1 VNWDKKLSIVLM
13 IILCCLTITAVS
25 AANNDNATVTSS
37 DIPLNHSSNLNVLSI
52 DNDLPDVPDYSDDVP
67 DVPDLDN
74 SSDIVTPSNIQM
86 YFHNGVLKNQYAGK
100 KLTFSGNFDNLGALS
115 IKANDVS
122 IVGLNAVF
130 KNTVFDIEGNGVIL
144 NNLTFDLNKPVKD
157 NDGAAIL
164 VHASDVSLIG
174 LNIYYIVPNDVE
186 AYGIYADGYTRYS
199 SECLKIINSTIYF
212 EGHNENVNRYNCAV
226 KLTNAYAPVIEN
238 NTIISSLPLKNVNY
252 GFDGATLDSDFVYT
266 LGLEECP
273 EFIIR
278 NNVIISD
285 VNKRPAVKFPTLN
298 GIMLS
303 KSDDGLFEG
312 NSVHMTDFVT
322 YPGTENYI
330 YGLDIYKLN
339 NLKVIGNDI
348 SIVTTGGKLALGTA
362 YPIQICGPITGVNI
376 TKNDLYSFS
385 NGPNIG
391 IYSQNFYGETDLS
404 ITNNKINVTGLAGTH
419 EWALVT
425 GIETQDSTS
434 EILNN
439 IIEVHS
445 ISTVNVDDN
454 LYAISYRQSTTGE
467 HSFNIQNNTAFTDGY
482 YGIYLL
488 SSDNSKI
495 INNILIS
502 SNSGA
507 VTGSDAYA
515 KGSRTHNGDTA
526 YNNRVITMA
535 DYYNSH
541 NTIDV
546 GQNTDVRN
554 SNSIQWN
561 NLPWVTPSNHNVPTY
576 NPLVPHYSNTNENP
590 SDQQGNGGNSDYIDD
605 GSVQG
610 TLGDAGE
617 GDNNYNNA
625 NSQNYNQ
632 NSAKNNKQST
642 VYSNVINS
650 TDINGFD
657 VNTPF
662 NSSDASP
669 SIGSDSPL
677 GKSMSSGSSQESQ
690 SVSKAYE
697 IEKLVSETENFIPS
711 IFFIIA
717 ALILLV
723 IGYKRKNSS
732 FETN

>member
-1 VNWDKKLSIVLM
+1 MV
-13 IILCCLTITAVS
+13 ILCCLTITTVS
-25 AANNDNATVTSS
+25 AANDDNVTVESADIYLNQSS
-37 DIPLNHSSNLNVLSI
+37 DLDVLSSQ
-52 DNDLPDVPDYSDDVP
+52 NDLPDVPD
-67 DVPDLDN
+67 LDTTG
-74 SSDIVTPSNIQM
+74 DIVTPSNVQM
-86 YFHNGVLKNQYAGK
+86 YFHNGVLKNQYVGK
-100 KLTFSGNFDNLGALS
+100 KLTFSGNFENLGVLS
-115 IKANDVS
+115 VKSDDVS
-122 IVGLNAVF
+122 IVGLNAIF
-130 KNTVFDIEGNGVIL
+130 KNTVFDIEGNGVSL
-144 NNLTFDLNKPVKD
+144 NNLTFDLNKPLKD

-174 LNIYYIVPNDVE
+174 LNISYVVPNDVE

-199 SECLKIINSTIYF
+199 SEYLKIINSTIYF

-226 KLTNAYAPVIEN
+226 KITNAYAPVIEN

-252 GFDGATLDSDFVYT
+252 VSDGATLDSDFVYT
-266 LGLEECP
+266 LGLEESP

-303 KSDDGLFEG
+303 RSDDGLFEN
-312 NSVHMTDFVT
+312 NSVYMTDFVT

-330 YGLDIYKLN
+330 YGLDIHKLN

-362 YPIQICGPITGVNI
+362 YPIQISGPITGVNI

-391 IYSQNFYGETDLS
+391 IYSQNFYGETELS

-425 GIETQDSTS
+425 GIETQDSNS

-445 ISTVNVDDN
+445 VGTVNVDDN
-454 LYAISYRQSTTGE
+454 LYAISYRQSTAGE

-507 VTGSDAYA
+507 VTGSNAYA
-515 KGSRTHNGDTA
+515 EGSRSHNGDTA

-541 NTIDV
+541 NSINV
-546 GQNTDVRN
+546 GQNTADRN
-554 SNSIQWN
+554 SNTIQWN
-561 NLPWVTPSNHNVPTY
+561 NLPWANQNNNHNIPAY
-576 NPLVPHYSNTNENP
+576 NPLVPHYSNSNENP
-590 SDQQGNGGNSDYIDD
+590 SNQQGTGGNSGYIDE

-610 TLGDAGE
+610 TVGDE
-617 GDNNYNNA
+617 GSDNNYDNA

-632 NSAKNNKQST
+632 NSGKNNKQST
-642 VYSNVINS
+642 VYSDVINS

-669 SIGSDSPL
+669 SIGSDDPL
-677 GKSMSSGSSQESQ
+677 GKSMSSGSSESQ

-697 IEKLVSETENFIPS
+697 IDKLVNESENFIPS

-723 IGYKRKNSS
+723 VGYKRKNSS

>member
-1 VNWDKKLSIVLM
+1 MNWDKKLSIVLM
-13 IILCCLTITAVS
+13 VFLCFLAITTVS
-25 AANNDNATVTSS
+25 AANEGNVTVKSADN
-37 DIPLNHSSNLNVLSI
+37 SSNLNVLSNP
-52 DNDLPDVPDYSDDVP
+52 NDVPDVPDYSDDVP
-67 DVPDLDN
+67 DVPDLDT
-74 SSDIVTPSNIQM
+74 SGDVVTPSNIQS
-86 YFHNGVLKNQYAGK
+86 YFHNGVLKDQYNGK
-100 KLTFSGNFDNLGALS
+100 KLTFSGNFENLGVLS
-115 IKANDVS
+115 VKSDDVS
-122 IVGLNAVF
+122 IVGLNAIF
-130 KNTVFDIEGNGVIL
+130 KNTVFDIEGNGVNL
-144 NNLTFDLNKPVKD
+144 NNLTFDLNKPLKD

-174 LNIYYIVPNDVE
+174 LNISYVVPNDVE
-186 AYGIYADGYTRYS
+186 AYGIFADGYTRYS

-226 KLTNAYAPVIEN
+226 KITNAYAPVIEN

-252 GFDGATLDSDFVYT
+252 GHEGATLDSDFVYT

-303 KSDDGLFEG
+303 KSDDGLFES
-312 NSVHMTDFVT
+312 NSVYMTDFVT

-376 TKNDLYSFS
+376 TKNNLYSFS

-404 ITNNKINVTGLAGTH
+404 ITNNRINVTGLAGTH

-445 ISTVNVDDN
+445 IGTVNVDDN
-454 LYAISYRQSTTGE
+454 LYAISYRQSTAGQ

-482 YGIYLL
+482 YGIFLL

-507 VTGSDAYA
+507 VTGSNAYA
-515 KGSRTHNGDTA
+515 EGSRTHNGDTA

-541 NTIDV
+541 NRINV
-546 GQNTDVRN
+546 GQNTADRN
-554 SNSIQWN
+554 SNTIQWN
-561 NLPWVTPSNHNVPTY
+561 NLPWANQNNNNHNVPTY
-576 NPLVPHYSNTNENP
+576 NPLVPHYSNSNANP
-590 SDQQGNGGNSDYIDD
+590 SNQQGTGGNSEYIDD

-610 TLGDAGE
+610 TLGDDG
-617 GDNNYNNA
+617 GNYNNYNNA

-632 NSAKNNKQST
+632 NSENNNQQST

-657 VNTPF
+657 VNTPL

-669 SIGSDSPL
+669 SIGSDDPL
-677 GKSMSSGSSQESQ
+677 GKSMSSGSPTESQ

-697 IEKLVSETENFIPS
+697 IDKLVNESENFIPS

-723 IGYKRKNSS
+723 VGYKRKNSS